1 MALSS
6 EEAAH
11 LHRQAKRRA
20 ERAAAEMNFREV
32 TSEEYLKKLRAKRRP
47 GRRFEIDNTPA
58 AVEIGEEPLPSQP
71 EFKLSTG
78 PDRQR
83 THARTKSTPTANTNG
98 LSTSGSRRTT
108 LGSPIARNT
117 SGKAMVPTQRL
128 AAQQTK
134 SQPNLFLQAAQ
145 QRTNPAITHA
155 NLGTTTT
162 VSSLSS
168 QPQRS
173 KSSMSMFYPKKHVRR
188 AASVSVLSS
197 KPLELD
203 PIATAHQTGH
213 ARSQSLG
220 NALSVLDTT
229 PQPVA
234 LKKRGSLRMLKD
246 KLRRVASSFELRSAR
261 SDGSGLSDDDSLK
274 NRSSKSLLLRTR
286 NRFGS
291 QHRLGTV
298 SEE

>member
-6 EEAAH
+6 EEVAH
-11 LHRQAKRRA
+11 LNRQAKRRA
-20 ERAAAEMNFREV
+20 ERAAAEMSFRDV
-32 TSEEYLKKLRAKRRP
+32 NSEEYLKRLRAKRRP
-47 GRRFEIDNTPA
+47 GRRFDIEHTPA

-71 EFKLSTG
+71 EFRRSTV
-78 PDRQR
+78 PEKYR
-83 THARTKSTPTANTNG
+83 THTRTKSTPTANTG
-98 LSTSGSRRTT
+98 VLSTSGSRRAT
-108 LGSPIARNT
+108 LASPIARNT
-117 SGKAMVPTQRL
+117 SGKALVPSQRL

-145 QRTNPAITHA
+145 QRPAPTISHA

-173 KSSMSMFYPKKHVRR
+173 KSSLSMFYPKKHVRR

-197 KPLELD
+197 RPLGID
-203 PIATAHQTGH
+203 PIATAHQPAH

-220 NALSVLDTT
+220 NAMSVLDPTS
-229 PQPVA
+229 QPVA

-246 KLRRVASSFELRSAR
+246 KIRRVASSFELRSAR
-261 SDGSGLSDDDSLK
+261 SDGPGLSDGDGLK
-274 NRSSKSLLLRTR
+274 NRSSRSLLLRTTR
-286 NRFGS
+286 RFGS

>member
-11 LHRQAKRRA
+11 LNRQAKRRA

-58 AVEIGEEPLPSQP
+58 AVEIGEEPLPPQR
-71 EFKLSTG
+71 EFKLSTSS
-78 PDRQR
+78 DRQR

-108 LGSPIARNT
+108 LGGPIARNT
-117 SGKAMVPTQRL
+117 LGKASVPSQRL

-173 KSSMSMFYPKKHVRR
+173 KSSLSMFYRKKHVRR

-203 PIATAHQTGH
+203 PIATAHQSGH

-220 NALSVLDTT
+220 NALSVVETA

-246 KLRRVASSFELRSAR
+246 KIRRVASSFELRSAR
-261 SDGSGLSDDDSLK
+261 SDGSGSSDDDGLK
-274 NRSSKSLLLRTR
+274 SRSSKSLLLRTR

>member
-47 GRRFEIDNTPA
+47 GRRFEIDDTPA
-58 AVEIGEEPLPSQP
+58 AVEIGEEPLHPQR

-78 PDRQR
+78 SERQR
-83 THARTKSTPTANTNG
+83 THTRTKSTPTANTNG
-98 LSTSGSRRTT
+98 LSSGSRRTT
-108 LGSPIARNT
+108 LGGPIARNT
-117 SGKAMVPTQRL
+117 LGKASVPSQRL

-155 NLGTTTT
+155 NLGTITT
-162 VSSLSS
+162 VSSLSA

-173 KSSMSMFYPKKHVRR
+173 KSSLSMFYPKKHVRR

-203 PIATAHQTGH
+203 PIATAHHSGH

-220 NALSVLDTT
+220 NALSVVDTA

-246 KLRRVASSFELRSAR
+246 KIRRVASSFELRSTR
-261 SDGSGLSDDDSLK
+261 SDGSGSSDDDGLK
-274 NRSSKSLLLRTR
+274 SRSSKSLLLRTKT
-286 NRFGS
+286 RFGS